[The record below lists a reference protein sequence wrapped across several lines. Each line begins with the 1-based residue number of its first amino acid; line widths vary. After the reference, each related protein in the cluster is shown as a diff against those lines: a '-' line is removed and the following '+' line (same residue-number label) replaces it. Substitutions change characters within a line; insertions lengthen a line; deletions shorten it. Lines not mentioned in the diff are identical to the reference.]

1 MNRDKQKEQHS
12 TTQNMRKQT
21 LNTHRH
27 RGQLDRVETPG
38 QRETAETHRG

>member
-1 MNRDKQKEQHS
+1 MSRKNNIAQHN
-12 TTQNMRKQT
+12 TEHEETET

-38 QRETAETHRG
+38 QQETAETHRG

>member
-1 MNRDKQKEQHS
+1 MNRDKHKEQHS
-12 TTQNMRKQT
+12 TTEHEETET

-27 RGQLDRVETPG
+27 RGQLDRVETLG